1 MSLEEL
7 SQEELKAKR
16 PTTQQILELKT
27 EAFDPQTHKK
37 ILVPD
42 VLKQVEALR
51 LQDEIDLRL
60 NQLAVEAQN
69 EEAENK
75 VIWAR
80 PVAAAE
86 GNDYD
91 AYMHKSCGS
100 PDDWDELLV
109 NEAIKNTKCIGCGGT
124 LSGNN

>member
-1 MSLEEL
+1 ME
-7 SQEELKAKR
+7 QVKALK
-16 PTTQQILELKT
+16 
-27 EAFDPQTHKK
+27 
-37 ILVPD
+37 
-42 VLKQVEALR
+42 

-69 EEAENK
+69 KEAEDK

-80 PVAAAE
+80 PVADST
-86 GNDYD
+86 NYD

-100 PDDWDELLV
+100 PEDWTELLV
-109 NEAIKNTKCIGCGGT
+109 NEAIKNTKCLGCGGT